1 MHMYHANT
9 DMVSVCFLFPF
20 LGEDMK
26 KAIIGGL
33 FAGLVALSSACS
45 FTVPHFANPGDIT
58 EATKEGRASCG
69 IILGL
74 FRTGDCSITTAARNA
89 DIHEVMVV
97 DSVEA
102 NYIFYV
108 KSETIVRGK

>member
-1 MHMYHANT
+1 
-9 DMVSVCFLFPF
+9 
-20 LGEDMK
+20 MK

-33 FAGLVALSSACS
+33 FASLVALSSACS

-58 EATKEGRASCG
+58 EATKEGRATCG

-74 FRTGDCSITTAARNA
+74 FRTGDCSITTAARNG
-89 DIHEVMVV
+89 DVHEVMVV

-102 NYIFYV
+102 NYIFYI

>member
-1 MHMYHANT
+1 
-9 DMVSVCFLFPF
+9 
-20 LGEDMK
+20 MK
-26 KAIIGGL
+26 KAIIGGA
-33 FAGLVALSSACS
+33 FACALALCSACS

-58 EATKEGRASCG
+58 EATKEGRATCG

-74 FRTGDCSITTAARNA
+74 FRTGDCSITTAARNG
-89 DIHEVMVV
+89 DVHEVMVV

-102 NYIFYV
+102 NYLFYI